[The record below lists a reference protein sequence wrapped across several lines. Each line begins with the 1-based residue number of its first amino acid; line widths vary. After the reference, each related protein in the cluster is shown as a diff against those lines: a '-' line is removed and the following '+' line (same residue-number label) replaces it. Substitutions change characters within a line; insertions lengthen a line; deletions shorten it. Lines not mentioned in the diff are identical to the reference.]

1 MAKNFVQEGKT
12 IQFTAANAT
21 ESGAL
26 VQVGD
31 VMAVSLSD
39 VAAQAQGI
47 GMTEGVFLLPKLRT
61 DDMATGKKVY
71 LKSDK
76 VQLANSASE
85 PYVGVVW
92 EAAGTSD
99 DFVPVKI
106 NA

>member
-1 MAKNFVQEGKT
+1 MAKNFVQVGNT
-12 IQFTAANAT
+12 IQFTATTAV
-21 ESGAL
+21 ESGDL

-31 VMAVSLSD
+31 VMAVAISD
-39 VAAQAQGI
+39 VAAQAQGV
-47 GMTEGVFLLPKLRT
+47 GVAEGVFLLPKLRA
-61 DDMATGKKVY
+61 DDMAVGKKVY
-71 LKSDK
+71 LEGDK